1 MIVTDA
7 SFLVMAL
14 SDDGANGRQTRERLR
29 GEELAAPHLVDVEVI
44 SVLRRSVRTG
54 TVTGQRAGQALQD
67 LADLEIERVPHTT
80 LLPRVWE
87 LRGNYTSYDG
97 CYIAVAELFHAPLL
111 TYDARM
117 ASAPGARCA
126 FEVFPTALQPYS

>member
-14 SDDGANGRQTRERLR
+14 GDDGTDGARARERLR
-29 GEELAAPHLVDVEVI
+29 GEELAAPHLVDVEVT
-44 SVLRRSVRTG
+44 SVLRRSVLSSSI
-54 TVTGQRAGQALQD
+54 TGQRASQVLQD
-67 LADLEIERVPHTT
+67 LTDLAIERVAHMT

-87 LRGNYTSYDG
+87 LRGNYTSYDA
-97 CYIAVAELFHAPLL
+97 CYVAVAELFHAPLL

-117 ASAPGARCA
+117 AGASGARCE
-126 FEVFPTALQPYS
+126 FEVFR

>member
-14 SDDGANGRQTRERLR
+14 GDDGTDGARARERLR
-29 GEELAAPHLVDVEVI
+29 GEELAAPHLVDVEVT
-44 SVLRRSVRTG
+44 SVLRRSVLNG
-54 TVTGQRAGQALQD
+54 SITGQRAGQVLEDLTD
-67 LADLEIERVPHTT
+67 LAIERVAHTT

-87 LRGNYTSYDG
+87 LRGNYTSYDA
-97 CYIAVAELFHAPLL
+97 CYVAVAELFHAPLL

-117 ASAPGARCA
+117 AGAPGACCE
-126 FEVFPTALQPYS
+126 FEVFR